1 MSENFLLVHV
11 DIGEGE
17 KNLDLVKLYKIP
29 LEKGVPALAVLES
42 DGHLLYSSGQ
52 GEFEAARRMM
62 KKDLI
67 QFLRHWQTQPRHQKR
82 RRP

>member
-1 MSENFLLVHV
+1 
-11 DIGEGE
+11 
-17 KNLDLVKLYKIP
+17 VKLYKIP

-42 DGHLLYSSGQ
+42 DGHVLYSSGQ

-62 KKDLI
+62 KKDLV
-67 QFLRHWQTQPRHQKR
+67 QFLRHWQTKDQPQRQNR